1 MPKKTRREKLRASR
15 RPMNMP
21 VATPATTPQATEA
34 PGPRATPAA
43 TATMGRNPVAPKALM
58 FDYSYV
64 YRDLRRILILAV
76 SFFILLIVLSFVIH

>member
-21 VATPATTPQATEA
+21 VATPVAAPQAAEA
-34 PGPRATPAA
+34 TASRPAPAA
-43 TATMGRNPVAPKALM
+43 AAASRNAVMPKALT

-64 YRDLRRILILAV
+64 YRDLRRIFILAV
-76 SFFILLIVLSFVIH
+76 SFFILLVVLSFVIR